1 MRAAARHSVVARN
14 SKMADT
20 KGGLFAKTVQ
30 KHAGRAK
37 EKVSAAVRVHE
48 GLIMMGQRAV
58 RGCDGGGVS
67 RRGACVCAL
76 RFRFR
81 GRSS

>member
-1 MRAAARHSVVARN
+1 MQYGGRSRGGRQLFSVVARD

-37 EKVSAAVRVHE
+37 EKVSVGVRTYNE
-48 GLIMMGQRAV
+48 ATCMEEQW
-58 RGCDGGGVS
+58 
-67 RRGACVCAL
+67 
-76 RFRFR
+76 
-81 GRSS
+81 

>member
-1 MRAAARHSVVARN
+1 MVARD

-37 EKVSAAVRVHE
+37 EKVSGTVRICEAPTMEEQWAVWGV
-48 GLIMMGQRAV
+48 
-58 RGCDGGGVS
+58 GGG
-67 RRGACVCAL
+67 
-76 RFRFR
+76 
-81 GRSS
+81 